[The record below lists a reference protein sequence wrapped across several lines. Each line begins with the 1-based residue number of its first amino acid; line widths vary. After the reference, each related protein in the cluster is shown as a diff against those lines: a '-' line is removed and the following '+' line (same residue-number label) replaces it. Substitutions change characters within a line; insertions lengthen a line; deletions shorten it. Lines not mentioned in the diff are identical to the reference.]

1 MNITESIDNNLVQL
15 QAVVYRYC
23 LYLTKSN
30 WDAEDLA
37 QETWL
42 KGLQT
47 LKGRDHH
54 NTEAL
59 MLRIAKNTW
68 IDQSRRKNVYN
79 RLQMKMEKLI
89 TTTQDDATFEVEAVF
104 QSLVKH
110 LPPLQ
115 RTVFLLR
122 EVLGYSI
129 EETAAILTTT
139 EGAVKAALHRAR
151 RSLET
156 VKLELEETTLF
167 IPEEEGE
174 MAYYRAL
181 AAAYQLGDITALVE
195 LALQDELEPVAVM
208 GIVHNKLSLRSRQI
222 QGSFFQQQT
231 HTHASMA
238 A

>member
-1 MNITESIDNNLVQL
+1 MNITESKDNNLRQL

-47 LKGRDHH
+47 LQGRDHK

-68 IDQSRRKNVYN
+68 IDQSRRKSVFN
-79 RLQMKMEKLI
+79 RVQLRVEKQILMEPDYEI
-89 TTTQDDATFEVEAVF
+89 FELEAAF

-122 EVLGYSI
+122 DVLGYSI

-151 RSLET
+151 RSLEA
-156 VKLELEETTLF
+156 VKLELEEPSLSK
-167 IPEEEGE
+167 PEEESKKS
-174 MAYYRAL
+174 YLRAL
-181 AAAYQLGDITALVE
+181 AVSYQLGDLTALVE
-195 LALQDELEPVAVM
+195 LALQDELESMAVM
-208 GIVHNKLSLRSRQI
+208 GMVHNKLSQRTRQI
-222 QGSFFQQQT
+222 QASFSTQT
-231 HTHASMA
+231 QTHASLA